1 MSSSKILDT
10 VTVKVAEEESDL
22 IFPRAPADSQ
32 KQGSS
37 HYCVLCDSLKWLLL
51 LQRWLVHV
59 RRYGQ
64 LQLLKVKLSKW
75 VCGGQSIKVLA

>member
-37 HYCVLCDSLKWLLL
+37 HYCVLT
-51 LQRWLVHV
+51 QVV
-59 RRYGQ
+59 
-64 LQLLKVKLSKW
+64 VTT
-75 VCGGQSIKVLA
+75 